1 MEVLEVIFFILL
13 AMGGLALVVYFRVRE
28 QRYLKKKASEAF
40 SKELREEIEGERSE
54 SIRKKEKF
62 EEQFKRFGGE

>member
-1 MEVLEVIFFILL
+1 MEALEVIFFILL
-13 AMGGLALVVYFRVRE
+13 AGGTLALIVYFRVRE
-28 QRYLKKKASEAF
+28 QRYLKKKTSETF
-40 SKELREEIEGERSE
+40 SKELREQIDEERSE